1 MQLCDFVANLLGQ
14 QGNFCFCLVPNL
26 VDQRH
31 VPWLRQEGCT
41 DTHGPSTPSLVLQ
54 LLVRQLA
61 TPWEQACCTVAS
73 PAFPLCGRDPVQ
85 FPLPD
90 VRGFLPGGKELFP
103 SFPVCRLQRS
113 PEPDPGLIRLARV
126 QRGAK
131 APKDPTQRLW
141 TLRTSYTLHTDKS
154 PFGAKTAHTSTLAL
168 LPRSQ
173 ASGNFLQTD
182 QEV

>member
-1 MQLCDFVANLLGQ
+1 MSLHFIFLPTSPRPSSADRSSPVQLCDFVANLLGQ
-14 QGNFCFCLVPNL
+14 QGNFCFCLFPNL

-61 TPWEQACCTVAS
+61 TPWEQACCTVAT

-90 VRGFLPGGKELFP
+90 VRGFLPG
-103 SFPVCRLQRS
+103 
-113 PEPDPGLIRLARV
+113 
-126 QRGAK
+126 
-131 APKDPTQRLW
+131 
-141 TLRTSYTLHTDKS
+141 
-154 PFGAKTAHTSTLAL
+154 
-168 LPRSQ
+168 
-173 ASGNFLQTD
+173 FLQCV
-182 QEV
+182 EVKARWQGALSFLPPRFVLYYTHFVSTVKR